1 MAYDRINWENTP
13 STNTPLNADNLNTM
27 DAALANL
34 DNLIAAANELIT
46 ELQSAVSLLDARM
59 DTFVTL
65 QDGSTA
71 GDAEIADARIDSEH
85 HNWGNLGDSI
95 RGQIKD
101 TWDVAVVADE
111 EPTREQTKIWIKPD
125 EEEVIIPTMEDLN
138 GLVTVEGTKLIIGG
152 NNGQDDDNP

>member
-13 STNTPLNADNLNTM
+13 STNTPLNADNLNNM

-46 ELQSAVSLLDARM
+46 DLQSAISLLDARM

-65 QDGSTA
+65 QDGSTT
-71 GDAEIADARIDSEH
+71 GDAEIADARIDNDAH
-85 HNWGNLGDSI
+85 DWGNLGDSI

-101 TWDVAVVADE
+101 TWDVAVVSDD

-125 EEEVIIPTMEDLN
+125 ETEIVIPTMEDLN
-138 GLVTVEGTKLIIGG
+138 GIATVEGTKLIIGG
-152 NNGQDDDNP
+152 NNG

>member
-34 DNLIAAANELIT
+34 DNLIVAANELIT
-46 ELQSAVSLLDARM
+46 ELQSAISLLDARM

-65 QDGSTA
+65 QDGSTT
-71 GDAEIADARIDSEH
+71 GDAEIADARIDNDAH
-85 HNWGNLGDSI
+85 DWGNLGDSI

-101 TWDVAVVADE
+101 TWDVAVVSDD

-125 EEEVIIPTMEDLN
+125 ETEIVIPTMEDLN
-138 GLVTVEGTKLIIGG
+138 GIATVEGTKLIIGG
-152 NNGQDDDNP
+152 NNG